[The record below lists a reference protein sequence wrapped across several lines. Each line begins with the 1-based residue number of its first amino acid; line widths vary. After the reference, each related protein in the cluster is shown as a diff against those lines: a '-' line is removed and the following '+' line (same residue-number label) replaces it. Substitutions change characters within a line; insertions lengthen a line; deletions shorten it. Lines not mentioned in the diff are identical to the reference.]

1 MEEWSCIERQMKNC
15 RWIIHLQKD
24 TKRLLI
30 ISTIFAT
37 LEHILA
43 KILGLISVM
52 ECDGFEYI
60 NLASFFKYLPQSS
73 AFNIFRRGIL
83 SDIINLIVDTQLT
96 FSWTFVH
103 VFLIIMC
110 KAMTNVLKQVTEKI
124 KNAAKAEI
132 EAEHVW
138 RTLREDYNRVSRL
151 CRVMNNKLD
160 LLVLFSFSTN
170 LIFILLQLFNSLRPM
185 KNNLERVY
193 FYYSFAFVILR
204 AVFVCLYGAE
214 IYEEGRRP
222 LEVLN
227 KVSDKIYNQ
236 EIERLILQ
244 IGTTDIA
251 LTGRSFFIVTKS
263 LILKIAGAIVSYEL
277 VLIQF
282 NEDFLKN
289 ISDKS
294 VVCST

>member
-1 MEEWSCIERQMKNC
+1 MKTC
-15 RWIIHLQKD
+15 KWIIHLQND
-24 TKRLLI
+24 TNRVLI
-30 ISTIFAT
+30 IFMTIAI

-43 KILGLISVM
+43 KIVGLVNVM

-73 AFNIFRRGIL
+73 AFKISKGGIL
-83 SDIINLIVDTQLT
+83 SDIINLTVDTQLT
-96 FSWTFVH
+96 FSWTFIH

-110 KAMTNVLKQVTEKI
+110 KAMTNVLKHVTEKI

-132 EAEHVW
+132 EAVHVW
-138 RTLREDYNRVSRL
+138 RALREDYNRVSKL

-170 LIFILLQLFNSLRPM
+170 LIFILLQLFNSLRPI
-185 KNNLERVY
+185 KNNLERAY
-193 FYYSFAFVILR
+193 FYFSFAFVILR
-204 AVFVCLYGAE
+204 TFFVCLYGAE
-214 IYEEGRRP
+214 IHEEGRKP

-244 IGTTDIA
+244 IGSTDIA

-282 NEDFLKN
+282 NGDFLKN
-289 ISDKS
+289 I
-294 VVCST
+294 